1 MRAPAAAAAAMW
13 LALTAAASAQVTDI
27 APGLHLLPGRLERGR
42 QPDGNSLLLE
52 GPGGVIVFDTGRH
65 AEHTQAL
72 LDWSRQH
79 GLAITTVV
87 NSHWHLDHLGGNA
100 LLRRAVPGLQVH
112 ASAAVARALDG
123 RMAQSAEEL
132 RGLADNPQ
140 TDEAGRAMARIDLA
154 LLDQRKLLAPDHLIE
169 GGAQDRVLAGRR
181 VRLGVETNAVSG
193 GDVWL
198 LDPASGVLAAGD
210 LVTLPVPFLDTAC
223 AAGWRVALGH
233 IEALPFSQLVPGHG
247 PVMSRDDFRRW
258 RRAFDALLDCASGD
272 KPVAA
277 CSAAWAADLGP
288 LLPAAEQGRAAAMLD
303 YYFAQHLR
311 AAPAQRE
318 RWC

>member
-1 MRAPAAAAAAMW
+1 MRAT
-13 LALTAAASAQVTDI
+13 ALVAVALWTACIGAASAQVIDI
-27 APGLHLLPGRLERGR
+27 APGLHLLPGRFERGR
-42 QPDGNSLLLE
+42 QPDGNSLLIE
-52 GPGGVIVFDTGRH
+52 APGGVIVFDTGRH

-72 LDWSRQH
+72 LDWSRLH
-79 GLAITTVV
+79 ALPITTVV

-100 LLRRAVPGLQVH
+100 LLRRALPGLQVH

-123 RMAQSAEEL
+123 RMAQSADEL
-132 RGLADNPQ
+132 RGLIDNPQ
-140 TDEAGRAMARIDLA
+140 TDEAGRAMARTDLA
-154 LLDQRKLLAPDHLIE
+154 LLDQRKLLAPDQLIE
-169 GGAQDRVLAGRR
+169 GGAQDRMLAGRR
-181 VRLGVETNAVSG
+181 MRVGVELNAASG

-233 IEALPFSQLVPGHG
+233 LEALPFGRLVPGHG
-247 PVMSRDDFRRW
+247 PVMSRDDFGRW
-258 RRAFDALLDCASGD
+258 RRAFDALLDCAAGE
-272 KPVAA
+272 KPAAA
-277 CSAAWAADLGP
+277 CSAAWATDLGP
-288 LLPAAEQGRAAAMLD
+288 LLPAAEQRRAAAMLD
-303 YYFAQHLR
+303 HYFAQHLR